1 MARAAH
7 IGLGSES
14 AAWKAAM
21 DLYYDDKVVAAL
33 DLIESNAAGYGGSLL
48 STYRM
53 IEGEAR
59 TRAASERISLGNA
72 LELEWVPH
80 EVPHHNAVGEVILNA
95 ATAITRRLQ
104 WDGHES
110 VLATVL
116 VAEADADWHEAR
128 YGYCV
133 DKRPYDK
140 ICLPHVSCHDPAEL
154 WRVTAHEFA
163 HVVVLNT
170 AQKLA
175 PHWLDEGV
183 ACLMEGRN
191 ALRSAE
197 RLGERRAWRTP
208 AQMGGAFDVD
218 RRDPAKFGGI
228 AAAYDQATVLVA
240 YLHSLAGDA
249 GLVALLKA
257 FTDHSRWT
265 DLVTRLASRDPVDVA
280 LQQVHDFGQDELFD
294 RAKTWPSPRPA

>member
-1 MARAAH
+1 M
-7 IGLGSES
+7 E
-14 AAWKAAM
+14 
-21 DLYYDDKVVAAL
+21 LYYDDKVEAAFEL
-33 DLIESNAAGYGGSLL
+33 VQSNSAAYGGSVL
-48 STYRM
+48 STYRL

-59 TRAASERISLGNA
+59 TRSSSERLKLAPSL
-72 LELEWVPH
+72 EFEWVSH
-80 EVPHHNAVGEVILNA
+80 EISHHNAVGEVILNA
-95 ATAITRRLQ
+95 ASSSSRRLQ
-104 WDGHES
+104 WDQRES

-140 ICLPHVSCHDPAEL
+140 ICLPHVSCHDPSEL

-175 PHWLDEGV
+175 PHWLDEGI

-191 ALRSAE
+191 AGRAADRLKHGQSWRSP
-197 RLGERRAWRTP
+197 T
-208 AQMGGAFDVD
+208 QMGGAFDVD
-218 RRDPAKFGGI
+218 RRDASNMGGVS
-228 AAAYDQATVLVA
+228 AAYDQATVLVA
-240 YLHSLAGDA
+240 YLHSISGDE
-249 GLVALLKA
+249 GIVNLLKA

-265 DLVTRLASRDPVDVA
+265 DFVTLLASREPVDVA
-280 LQQVHDFGQDELFD
+280 LNQVHGFGQDKLFQ
-294 RAKTWPSPRPA
+294 RAKQWSGLD